1 MPRLVTDGSLLQQT
15 TDGAAV
21 DLRVA
26 SPGGAAGWR
35 GVARPAARERCS
47 TSTGG
52 APGCRGDQAEI
63 SAAQLQGREG
73 PTEETGVY
81 ACMRACMHA
90 CVHACV
96 HVFLLS
102 SSSAF
107 SLLGVGASSFH
118 YPCSPVLSFFS
129 PSSMFSLL
137 HLRLSFSPHVLTIS
151 VFHVLITTSSSVFL
165 STCPNHLSLPCS
177 HYYIF
182 VCLSLHMS

>member
-47 TSTGG
+47 TSAGG

-81 ACMRACMHA
+81 ACVR
-90 CVHACV
+90 ACV

-102 SSSAF
+102 SSTSAF
-107 SLLGVGASSFH
+107 SLFGVVTSSFRSLH
-118 YPCSPVLSFFS
+118 
-129 PSSMFSLL
+129 SSMFSLL

-177 HYYIF
+177 HHYIF
-182 VCLSLHMS
+182 VCLSLHTS